1 MPKQTLAVPTLRA
14 VRLAQGLGLRE
25 TARRVGM
32 NHAQLSRIE
41 RGQEGLS
48 LDTLARL
55 AKVLELR
62 DLSREL
68 ALYTLTT
75 PEMRVPAGAGSKGTR
90 KDTNDAKLSAA

>member
-1 MPKQTLAVPTLRA
+1 
-14 VRLAQGLGLRE
+14 
-25 TARRVGM
+25 M

-75 PEMRVPAGAGSKGTR
+75 PEMRVPAVAGSKGTR